1 MKKYIAFNNSISFKN
16 QEIKIPYKIQELES
30 NLSEVYI
37 DDELYYQVNDN
48 YDFENFKNQYIMVD
62 KIIKEF
68 TKDDAMIFEA
78 QILQN
83 QSLEIIKAE
92 KRKLVD
98 DLYSK
103 ALILQIENGFTF
115 QIDLRSKYGDQLL
128 NIIANSIG
136 SYVDEFKSRQVITF
150 FVNIE
155 ENNKQKQ
162 IYISCYNWI
171 WQYIFEEL
179 LFYIKATKQ
188 LKESFIAVI
197 ENSTSKELKEIQFNF
212 TKENGIKINVSKT
225 IQQLLEIVDD
235 VDPVGNIITI
245 PEFVKEAIRRTNR
258 ELFKY
263 AEQEA
268 IKISINEIINKSWFD

>member
-1 MKKYIAFNNSISFKN
+1 MTKYIAFNNPISFNN
-16 QEIKIPYKIQELES
+16 QEIRIPYKIQELES

-37 DDELYYQVNDN
+37 DDELYYQVNDD
-48 YDFENFKNQYIMVD
+48 YDFENFRNQYVMVD
-62 KIIKEF
+62 NIIKEF
-68 TKDDAMIFEA
+68 KKNEAMILEA
-78 QILQN
+78 QISQY
-83 QSLEIIKAE
+83 QSLQIVKAE

-98 DLYSK
+98 NLYSK

-115 QIDLRSKYGDQLL
+115 QIDLRSKYGAELL

-136 SYVDEFKSRQVITF
+136 SYADEFKSKQVITF

-162 IYISCYNWI
+162 IYCACYNWI

-179 LFYIKATKQ
+179 LLYIKRIKQ

-197 ENSTSKELKEIQFNF
+197 ENSTAKELKEIEFNF

-225 IQQLLEIVDD
+225 IQELLEITSD
-235 VDPVGNIITI
+235 VDSKGNAIII
-245 PEFVKEAIRRTNR
+245 PEFVKEAIRKTNR

-263 AEQEA
+263 SEQEE
-268 IKISINEIINKSWFD
+268 IKKSIDTVINKSWFE

>member
-1 MKKYIAFNNSISFKN
+1 MTKYIAFNNPISFNN
-16 QEIKIPYKIQELES
+16 QEIRIPYKIQELES

-37 DDELYYQVNDN
+37 DDELYYQVNDD
-48 YDFENFKNQYIMVD
+48 YDFENFRNQYIMVD

-68 TKDDAMIFEA
+68 KKDDAMIFEA
-78 QILQN
+78 QIFQY

-98 DLYSK
+98 DLYSQ

-115 QIDLRSKYGDQLL
+115 SIDLRSKYGAELL

-136 SYVDEFKSRQVITF
+136 SYADEFKSKQVITF

-162 IYISCYNWI
+162 IYCACYNWI

-179 LFYIKATKQ
+179 LFYVKTIKQ
-188 LKESFIAVI
+188 LKENFIAVI
-197 ENSTSKELKEIQFNF
+197 ENSTAKELKEIEFNF

-225 IQQLLEIVDD
+225 IQKLLEITSD
-235 VDPVGNIITI
+235 VDSKGNVIVI
-245 PEFVKEAIRRTNR
+245 PEFVKEAIRKTNR

-263 AEQEA
+263 SEQEE
-268 IKISINEIINKSWFD
+268 IKTNINTIINKSWFE

>member
-1 MKKYIAFNNSISFKN
+1 MTKYIAFNNPISFNN
-16 QEIKIPYKIQELES
+16 QEIRIPYKIQELES

-37 DDELYYQVNDN
+37 EDELYYQVNDD
-48 YDFENFKNQYIMVD
+48 YDFENFRNQYIMID

-68 TKDDAMIFEA
+68 KKDDAMIFEA
-78 QILQN
+78 QIFQY

-98 DLYSK
+98 DLYSQ

-115 QIDLRSKYGDQLL
+115 QIDLRSKYGAELL

-136 SYVDEFKSRQVITF
+136 SYADEFKSKQVITF

-162 IYISCYNWI
+162 IYCACYNWI

-179 LFYIKATKQ
+179 LFYVKTIKQ
-188 LKESFIAVI
+188 LKENFIAVI
-197 ENSTSKELKEIQFNF
+197 ENSTAKELKEIEFNF

-225 IQQLLEIVDD
+225 IQKLLEITSD
-235 VDPVGNIITI
+235 VDSKGSVIVI
-245 PEFVKEAIRRTNR
+245 PEFVKEAIRKTNR

-263 AEQEA
+263 SEQEE
-268 IKISINEIINKSWFD
+268 IKTNINTIINKSWFE

>member
-1 MKKYIAFNNSISFKN
+1 MTKYIAYNNPISFNN
-16 QEIKIPYKIQELES
+16 QEIRIPYKIQELES

-37 DDELYYQVNDN
+37 DDELYYQVNDD
-48 YDFENFKNQYIMVD
+48 YDFENFRNQYIMVD

-68 TKDDAMIFEA
+68 KKNEAMILEA
-78 QILQN
+78 QISQY
-83 QSLEIIKAE
+83 QSLQIVKAE

-115 QIDLRSKYGDQLL
+115 QIDLRSKYGAELL

-136 SYVDEFKSRQVITF
+136 SYADEFKSKQVITF

-162 IYISCYNWI
+162 IYCACYNWI

-179 LFYIKATKQ
+179 LLYIKRVKQ
-188 LKESFIAVI
+188 LKENFIVVI
-197 ENSTSKELKEIQFNF
+197 ENSTAKELKEIEFNF
-212 TKENGIKINVSKT
+212 IKENGIKINVSKT
-225 IQQLLEIVDD
+225 IQKLLEITSD
-235 VDPVGNIITI
+235 VDSKGNTIII
-245 PEFVKEAIRRTNR
+245 PEFVKEAIRKTNR

-263 AEQEA
+263 SEQEE
-268 IKISINEIINKSWFD
+268 IKKSIDTVINKSWFE

>member
-1 MKKYIAFNNSISFKN
+1 MTKYIAFNNPISFNN
-16 QEIKIPYKIQELES
+16 QEIRIPYKIQELES

-37 DDELYYQVNDN
+37 DDELYYQVNDD
-48 YDFENFKNQYIMVD
+48 YDFENFRNQYIMIE

-68 TKDDAMIFEA
+68 KKDDAMIFEA
-78 QILQN
+78 QIFQY

-98 DLYSK
+98 DLYSQ

-115 QIDLRSKYGDQLL
+115 QIDLRSKYGAELL

-136 SYVDEFKSRQVITF
+136 SYADEFKSKQIITF

-162 IYISCYNWI
+162 IYCACYNWI

-179 LFYIKATKQ
+179 LFYVKTTKQ
-188 LKESFIAVI
+188 LKENYISAI
-197 ENSTSKELKEIQFNF
+197 NNYSYKELKNLSFDFPKPE
-212 TKENGIKINVSKT
+212 GIKINVSKT
-225 IQQLLEIVDD
+225 IQELLTISNDITLDGNKIIV
-235 VDPVGNIITI
+235 
-245 PEFVKEAIRRTNR
+245 PEYVKEAIRRVNR
-258 ELFKY
+258 ELFRY
-263 AEQEA
+263 AKEEELKA
-268 IKISINEIINKSWFD
+268 YINNVINKSWFE